1 MQHEQWTQT
10 HRGSDLDLL
19 ASLKHHMRWYFTKRF
34 LSEQKIKKTLKTV
47 TKSTK
52 SPLKWRAWRARLAT
66 REFLTPPVS
75 VCVCVCVSVCVSGVC
90 VHLTDVE
97 LHNSTWLLSK
107 TNWPVEEMH
116 IRHRVGNAERARC
129 IKTLSADGGAQ
140 ASGKKQSA
148 GTRARAPRAEGK
160 CYRRC
165 GYLIRAGSFRIES
178 HQRGE

>member
-1 MQHEQWTQT
+1 MTQHEQWTQT
-10 HRGSDLDLL
+10 HRGSYLDLL
-19 ASLKHHMRWYFTKRF
+19 ASLKHHMRWYFRGTKRF
-34 LSEQKIKKTLKTV
+34 LSEEKIKKTLKTF

-75 VCVCVCVSVCVSGVC
+75 VCVCLVCVCISQMLSCIIQHGC
-90 VHLTDVE
+90 FPKQTDRWRKCTY
-97 LHNSTWLLSK
+97 STGWVMQSEQGALKHWALA
-107 TNWPVEEMH
+107 
-116 IRHRVGNAERARC
+116 AERRPP
-129 IKTLSADGGAQ
+129 
-140 ASGKKQSA
+140 GKKQSA